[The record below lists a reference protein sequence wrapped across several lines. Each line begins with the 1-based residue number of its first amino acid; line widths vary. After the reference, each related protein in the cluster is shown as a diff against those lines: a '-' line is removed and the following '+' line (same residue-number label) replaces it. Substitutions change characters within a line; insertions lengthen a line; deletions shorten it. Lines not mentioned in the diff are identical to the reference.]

1 MSPRISNE
9 SNTVASH
16 RRATRDR
23 GFSLVELVVTVAA
36 MGLVSVSLSLIV
48 SVVLRTS
55 PAAEGRDDDA
65 RTLLG
70 LTTYMPEDVNSTPG
84 GAANFDTVKTTAS
97 GCAGTS
103 PGINLLRLTWEED
116 TGSSTTFYA
125 AYRYVDDGGGYKIWR
140 YACEAGGTPTVNK
153 MSAVLPPIDETTWV
167 SGTAPVAIVPW
178 YDVNGAYRGVS
189 VQISTPSGDSLDF
202 EMRSNNLEEYLG
214 PYTGNGLLPV
224 PPGNGPPQITGAN
237 PLTLT
242 TPYVTMIPFGLPV
255 SDPDQDGLTVTIGP
269 FPNSNWVHG
278 LSGLDG
284 FIIPAPNAHVGN
296 VYNIP
301 YTASDPYGE
310 SVSGIIELT
319 IGVAPPNTAP
329 NVTNIVTTVVAGTDT
344 IIDLNDGP
352 RAWDDEGNPMTVNVS
367 GVPAGLTVTVDEMKI
382 IVLADGSVTNPGPFT
397 YTVEDLFGATS
408 APATVDVT
416 VTSCSVTG
424 LTPSATSV
432 PLKNNGRLKNSVTY
446 TVTYTG
452 PCTDLVLEY
461 NNNPELRGDPGY
473 SPYFLSFGA
482 GSSVTIQGHPG
493 GLNWANGLHEMYLRD
508 GQAGPDLIALT
519 LDVT

>member
-1 MSPRISNE
+1 MSLRISNK
-9 SNTVASH
+9 SNTVAPH

-23 GFSLVELVVTVAA
+23 GFTLVELVVTIAA

-84 GAANFDTVKTTAS
+84 GAANFDTAKATAS

-125 AYRYVDDGGGYKIWR
+125 AYRYVNDGGGYKIWR
-140 YACEAGGTPTVNK
+140 YGCVAGATPRVNK
-153 MSAVLPPIDETTWV
+153 MSAVLDPIDETTWV
-167 SGTAPVAIVPW
+167 PGTAPVAIVPW

-202 EMRSNNLEEYLG
+202 EMRSNNLEEYL
-214 PYTGNGLLPV
+214 PAYTGNTPNP
-224 PPGNGPPQITGAN
+224 PPGNGPPVINGAN

-242 TPYVTMIPFGLPV
+242 TPYLTFIGFGLPV
-255 SDPDQDGLTVTIGP
+255 SDPDQDGLTVTLGP
-269 FPNSNWVHG
+269 FPNSNWIRSI
-278 LSGLDG
+278 SGLEG
-284 FIIPAPNAHVGN
+284 FIRPAPNAPIGSVHT
-296 VYNIP
+296 IP
-301 YTASDPYGE
+301 YSAFDPYGG
-310 SVSGIIELT
+310 SVSGVIELT
-319 IGVAPPNTAP
+319 IGPPPPNTAP
-329 NVTNIVTTVVAGTDT
+329 NVTYIATTAVAGTLKV
-344 IIDLNDGP
+344 IDHNDGP
-352 RAWDDEGNPMTVNVS
+352 RAWDDEGNTMTVNVS

-382 IVLADGSVTNPGPFT
+382 NVEADGSVTNPGPFN
-397 YTVEDLFGATS
+397 YTVTDSFGATS
-408 APATVDVT
+408 ATETIDVT

-432 PLKNNGRLKNSVTY
+432 PLKNNGRLKDNVTY
-446 TVTYTG
+446 TVAYTG

-493 GLNWANGLHEMYLRD
+493 GLNWAAGLHEMYLRD